1 LFATKLLTKI
11 IFFMNSIM
19 DAKYWDEK
27 YRGRQMGWDIG
38 YASPPI
44 VQYADQ
50 LTDKAMR
57 ILIPGAG
64 NAYEAEYL
72 WKNGFRNVH
81 VLDWSV
87 RALEGLKERVA
98 DFPEEHLIRD
108 DFFHH
113 TGQYDRIFE
122 QTFFCALPPALR
134 PQYVEH
140 MAELLA
146 DEGKLVGVLF
156 NIPLFED
163 HPPFGGNQ
171 EEYLALF
178 ERHLEVLK
186 MEPCYNSIPERA
198 GNEVFF
204 MAKKA

>member
-1 LFATKLLTKI
+1 
-11 IFFMNSIM
+11 MNSIM

-50 LTDKAMR
+50 LTDKSLR

-81 VLDWSV
+81 VLDWSA
-87 RALEGLKERVA
+87 RALEGLKQRVP
-98 DFPEEHLIRD
+98 DFPEEHLICD

-113 TGQYDRIFE
+113 SSRYDRIFE

-134 PQYVEH
+134 PKYVEH

-146 DEGKLVGVLF
+146 DDGKLVGVLF

-163 HPPFGGNQ
+163 HPPFGGNSR
-171 EEYLALF
+171 EYLPLF
-178 ERHLEVLK
+178 SRHLEVLK
-186 MEPCYNSIPERA
+186 MEACRNSIPERA
-198 GNEVFF
+198 GSELFF
-204 MAKKA
+204 IAKKL